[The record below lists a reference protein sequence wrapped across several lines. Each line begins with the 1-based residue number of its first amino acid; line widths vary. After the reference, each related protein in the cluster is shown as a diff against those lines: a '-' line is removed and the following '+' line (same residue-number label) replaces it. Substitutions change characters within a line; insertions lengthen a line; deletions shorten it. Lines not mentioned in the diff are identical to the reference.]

1 MLSGGEKQKMAVSRL
16 FTKEFGLL
24 IFDEPSSALDPFAE
38 EKLSQ
43 MIFDKAN
50 STTTILISHR
60 LSNVVKADC
69 IYVMKEGRIV
79 EKGTH
84 SELIA
89 EKGIYFNMFELQA
102 KNYQE
107 S

>member
-1 MLSGGEKQKMAVSRL
+1 M

-24 IFDEPSSALDPFAE
+24 IFDEPSSALNPFAE
-38 EKLSQ
+38 EKLNQ
-43 MIFDKAN
+43 MIFDKVN

-69 IYVMKEGRIV
+69 IYVMKDGKIAG
-79 EKGTH
+79 KGTH
-84 SELIA
+84 SELISK
-89 EKGIYFNMFELQA
+89 KGLYFSMFELQA

>member
-1 MLSGGEKQKMAVSRL
+1 
-16 FTKEFGLL
+16 
-24 IFDEPSSALDPFAE
+24 
-38 EKLSQ
+38 
-43 MIFDKAN
+43 MIFDKAD

-84 SELIA
+84 GELLSK
-89 EKGIYFNMFELQA
+89 KGIYFNMFELQA